1 MIVGNFDVNFL
12 LSLSL
17 SFKSDIGV
25 EKIPVRLNE
34 SSKLNLL
41 LLIFFE
47 NEKLLFN
54 PYELEILDIP
64 ELKLIKLKLLACE
77 E

>member
-34 SSKLNLL
+34 SSKLSLL
-41 LLIFFE
+41 LLIFLE
-47 NEKLLFN
+47 KEKLLFN
-54 PYELEILDIP
+54 P
-64 ELKLIKLKLLACE
+64 
-77 E
+77 